1 MAASSSTGRAHSTPS
16 DAATREETLRR
27 RVLSALVAVPIVI
40 LLIWLGVS
48 TTAALVS
55 AAAAVGIYEFYRLSF
70 SAGPRPILLLG
81 ITGGVLFSV
90 DAALES
96 SFTLPLVT
104 GAVLVPLLLM
114 ALLPAKDRL
123 PVAWAWT
130 MAGLFLVG
138 WTLSHAVLL
147 RGEEDGRE
155 WLLTV
160 VILTFAIDIG
170 AYLVGRSVGRRRL
183 APSISPGKTWE
194 GAVAGLLIGVG
205 AAVAI
210 TAGFDLDVR
219 VWQAV
224 VLGLLVGFFAQ
235 AGDLAESMVK
245 RAAGA
250 KDASRLIPG
259 HGGLLDRLDSLIP
272 AVVVVYYFLQYVE
285 R

>member
-1 MAASSSTGRAHSTPS
+1 MAASSSTSRAHSTPS
-16 DAATREETLRR
+16 DTATGEETFKR
-27 RVLSALVAVPIVI
+27 RVLSALVASPIVI

-55 AAAAVGIYEFYRLSF
+55 AAVAVGIYEFYRLSF
-70 SAGPRPILLLG
+70 GAGPRPILLLG
-81 ITGGVLFSV
+81 MTGGVLFSV
-90 DAALES
+90 DAVLES

-104 GAVLVPLLLM
+104 GAVLAPLLLL
-114 ALLPAKDRL
+114 ALLPAKDRV
-123 PVAWAWT
+123 PVEWAWT

-160 VILTFAIDIG
+160 VILTFAVDTG
-170 AYLVGRSVGRRRL
+170 AYLVGRAVGRRRL
-183 APSISPGKTWE
+183 APTISPGKTWE
-194 GAVAGLLIGVG
+194 GAIAGLVVGVG

-210 TAGFDLDVR
+210 TAGFDLDIR
-219 VWQAV
+219 VWQTV